1 MHVAFYFFFI
11 AVFSVV
17 GIVSILFSEKKHK
30 TSQDNPDTPEV
41 IENRFG
47 NYCDDCG
54 ATIKDKAKYCVNCGK
69 KI

>member
-30 TSQDNPDTPEV
+30 PSQDNPDTPEV